1 MMRRIPCNRRPGE
14 QCKSS
19 FTDFPEAPY
28 NISSR
33 ETGKSIHFSG
43 QKLKPS
49 WGQVVA
55 KGATCSWQSQGLV
68 PAPPRPLR
76 TTMLPLNL
84 DNRLWGIHFLSSKS
98 TILGSTWDTKPP
110 RPSLVFKLPC
120 RHIPKEL
127 QSRVKRKQQKL
138 IQRDHPGGCER
149 SGETSWKERHLGR
162 SDIQLEF

>member
-1 MMRRIPCNRRPGE
+1 MKRIPCNRRPGE

-19 FTDFPEAPY
+19 LTDFPEAPY

-33 ETGKSIHFSG
+33 ETEKSIHFSG

-98 TILGSTWDTKPP
+98 TILGSTWDTNATKT
-110 RPSLVFKLPC
+110 
-120 RHIPKEL
+120 
-127 QSRVKRKQQKL
+127 QSGVQVAVQ
-138 IQRDHPGGCER
+138 
-149 SGETSWKERHLGR
+149 TYT
-162 SDIQLEF
+162 